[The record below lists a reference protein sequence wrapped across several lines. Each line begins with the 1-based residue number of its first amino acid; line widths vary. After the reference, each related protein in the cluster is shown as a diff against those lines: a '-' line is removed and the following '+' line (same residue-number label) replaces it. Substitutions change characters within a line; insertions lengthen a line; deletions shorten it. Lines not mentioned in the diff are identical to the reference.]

1 MLPPRPQNSQHPG
14 GTTHPPAAVRRDG
27 AGADAAGAL
36 ENRNTEPPPE
46 RPPPAELPGGGSV
59 KGVGSGVGGGS
70 GGAGAAGARAGVG
83 AHHTPASGRGAS
95 GDPADGVHLTYE
107 GGGGVVAEVGPI
119 EAFLA
124 RGGKLPVLLLTCNR
138 AQLLEHTIEVR
149 W

>member
-1 MLPPRPQNSQHPG
+1 M
-14 GTTHPPAAVRRDG
+14 
-27 AGADAAGAL
+27 
-36 ENRNTEPPPE
+36 
-46 RPPPAELPGGGSV
+46 
-59 KGVGSGVGGGS
+59 KGVGSGVGGVS

-83 AHHTPASGRGAS
+83 AHHTPASGRGAF

-149 W
+149 WRGGDEDT